1 MSVTD
6 IENMKIVIYEDGTTD
21 YDRMIEE
28 LAGGWD
34 HYGLLWLRMRINM
47 LHLDVYANRE
57 LIKDLIWSFGVT
69 PLSLSFRFRQ
79 WARIPKL
86 HRFSLLEWWR
96 ITNL

>member
-6 IENMKIVIYEDGTTD
+6 IENMKVVVYEDGTTD

-57 LIKDLIWSFGVT
+57 LIKDLK
-69 PLSLSFRFRQ
+69 
-79 WARIPKL
+79 AYAEK
-86 HRFSLLEWWR
+86 FSTLY
-96 ITNL
+96 NLKDLQEFEQ